1 MNYRLNSL
9 KIADRR
15 PVLVKDWQVNT
26 MLPSKVSVTAGG
38 KRKGNVKV
46 ALNSNQVKSAQAG
59 VHADGG
65 GQSDKSIR
73 WILCEWAFI
82 EKYRPTRFAFAE
94 SDPSRWAQR
103 GTAASCGR
111 SQRSNI
117 AKPLAQYHERNIM
130 SATWRSTAGST
141 RPVVGSVIADR

>member
-1 MNYRLNSL
+1 
-9 KIADRR
+9 
-15 PVLVKDWQVNT
+15 

-82 EKYRPTRFAFAE
+82 EKYRPTPFAFAE
-94 SDPSRWAQR
+94 SNPSRWRNAERPQV
-103 GTAASCGR
+103 AAVPNAAT
-111 SQRSNI
+111 SQN
-117 AKPLAQYHERNIM
+117 H
-130 SATWRSTAGST
+130 
-141 RPVVGSVIADR
+141 